1 MQLWNFFSQSN
12 HLELLLPV
20 WTLNISK
27 FSEFHH
33 QAFFTLNF
41 EIFSWFSWTEVNLE
55 IFLKLF
61 SFKVNLIWTLKIF
74 LKFFETQFIW
84 IGLWKF
90 FEIFSTWS
98 LIVELWKYFELNLY
112 IWLNIAY
119 TCWIVEL
126 SLIDVTVLTPLY
138 LVGSF
143 PHSLLQ
149 TKLFQI
155 FSDLKVIQWK
165 FEFEFLM
172 IKASLV
178 WYYQPSTQA
187 TNSSLF
193 MNLKC
198 SYMFTNCINS
208 HQLFFF

>member
-1 MQLWNFFSQSN
+1 MFNCIFKKTLKISVSLNLDLILIFWILFSHIWVSTLKFFFKSN

-20 WTLNISK
+20 WTLNIFKIFWISLPGILH
-27 FSEFHH
+27 FELWN
-33 QAFFTLNF
+33 FFTSVYELRN
-41 EIFSWFSWTEVNLE
+41 IFK
-55 IFLKLF
+55 IF

-84 IGLWKF
+84 TGLWKF
-90 FEIFSTWS
+90 FFWNFFQLEVWLLNFEIF
-98 LIVELWKYFELNLY
+98 FELNLY

-126 SLIDVTVLTPLY
+126 LLNDVTVLTPLY

-155 FSDLKVIQWK
+155 FSDLIVIQWK
-165 FEFEFLM
+165 FEFEFFM
-172 IKASLV
+172 VKASLV
-178 WYYQPSTQA
+178 
-187 TNSSLF
+187 
-193 MNLKC
+193 
-198 SYMFTNCINS
+198 
-208 HQLFFF
+208 